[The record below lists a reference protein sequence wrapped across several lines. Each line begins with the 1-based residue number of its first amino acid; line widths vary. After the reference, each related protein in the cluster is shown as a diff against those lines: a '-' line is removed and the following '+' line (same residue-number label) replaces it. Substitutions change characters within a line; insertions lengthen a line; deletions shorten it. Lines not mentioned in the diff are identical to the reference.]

1 MNFFSGWDD
10 IGRVALIGTLAYLA
24 LVILLRGY
32 GKRTLSKLNAFD
44 FIVTVALGSI
54 LATVMLNASV
64 SLAQGLAAL
73 VVLMSWQFAFT
84 WLSSRF
90 GWIRELVASE
100 PRLIAHDGEF
110 IASAM
115 RTERIAEEEVMQ
127 AIRKQGFEKLEQVRS
142 VVLEPDGTLSVVGS

>member
-1 MNFFSGWDD
+1 MNLLSGWEE
-10 IGRVALIGTLAYLA
+10 IGRVALVGTLAYLA
-24 LVILLRGY
+24 LVVLLRGY

-54 LATVMLNASV
+54 LATVILNTSV
-64 SLAQGLAAL
+64 SLIQGLTAL

-84 WLSSRF
+84 WMSSRF

-100 PRLIAHDGEF
+100 PRLLAHDGNF

-115 RTERIAEEEVMQ
+115 HTERVAEEEVMQ
-127 AIRKQGFEKLEQVRS
+127 AIRKNGFEKLEQVRS